1 MMIDAKGLART
12 FRSRAGVVEAVRG
25 VDFQIAEGEIVG
37 FLGPNGAGKTTTQR
51 MLATLLLPTAGTATV
66 GGCDLLKDPV
76 GVRRLLGYVSQ
87 AGGTNPLAAVDE
99 ELVVQAE
106 LCGLKR
112 GEAQQRAVALRE
124 SLDLKDLGGRLIKT
138 LSGGQKRRVDIAL
151 GLMNKPKLL
160 FLDEP
165 STGLDPHSRANL
177 WEHIRKVRER
187 EKTTVLLTTHYLD
200 EADALCDRI
209 LIIDGGKI
217 VAEGT
222 PEELKRRLSG
232 DLVTVEVGD
241 AAPAAAALLQEQA
254 EVREVKTAGKAVRFV
269 VDRGDQQAI
278 PMMRLLEANNIVATS
293 LHISRPSLD
302 DVFLTLTGRSLRDAT
317 PE

>member
-1 MMIDAKGLART
+1 MIIEAKGLART
-12 FRSRAGVVEAVRG
+12 FRTRTGVVEAVRG

-51 MLATLLLPTAGTATV
+51 MLATLLVPTAGTATV
-66 GGCDLLKDPV
+66 GGCDLIRDPV
-76 GVRRLLGYVSQ
+76 GVRRTLGYVSQ

-106 LCGLKR
+106 LCGMKR
-112 GEAQQRAVALRE
+112 GEAQKRAASLRE

-151 GLMNKPKLL
+151 GMMNRPRVL

-177 WEHIRKVRER
+177 WEHIRTVRER
-187 EKTTVLLTTHYLD
+187 DNTTVLLTTHYLD

-232 DLVTVEVGD
+232 DLVTIEVGD
-241 AAPAAAALLQEQA
+241 AVAAAAALLREQP
-254 EVREVKTAGKAVRFV
+254 EVREVVTAGKVVRFV

-278 PMMRLLEANNIVATS
+278 PMMRLLESSHIIATS
-293 LHISRPSLD
+293 IHISRPSLD

>member
-12 FRSRAGVVEAVRG
+12 FRTRTGVVEAVRG

-76 GVRRLLGYVSQ
+76 GVRKILGYVSQ

-241 AAPAAAALLQEQA
+241 AVDAAAALLKEQA

-278 PMMRLLEANNIVATS
+278 PMMRLLEASNIIATS

>member
-12 FRSRAGVVEAVRG
+12 FRTRAGVVEAVRG

>member
-1 MMIDAKGLART
+1 MMIDARGLART
-12 FRSRAGVVEAVRG
+12 FRTRTGVVEAVRG

-76 GVRRLLGYVSQ
+76 GVRKILGYVSQ

-106 LCGLKR
+106 LCGMRR

-241 AAPAAAALLQEQA
+241 AVDAAAALLKEQA
-254 EVREVKTAGKAVRFV
+254 EVREVKTAGKSVRFV

-278 PMMRLLEANNIVATS
+278 PMMRLLEASNIIATS